1 MSLYTSAMHS
11 IKCEEPAVPDLIVA
25 YNGSSLF
32 LVYPNTVL
40 GTDWLDMNG
49 SPEAKKWNAGIE
61 VERRYID
68 GLLHSA
74 SVDGLII
81 GGEK

>member
-11 IKCEEPAVPDLIVA
+11 TKCEEPAVPDLIVA

-49 SPEAKKWNAGIE
+49 NPGAPKWNAGIE

-68 GLLHSA
+68 GLLHGA
-74 SVDGLII
+74 AKDGLII